1 MYSAYSALHKGYINF
16 TLSWMGHVCVC
27 GGGRGLLNISAGKSA
42 RTCTHLVPYSNER
55 ATCAARVTLAI
66 AARLRFATA
75 ACHGDVGSTAHTY
88 SSAVNVCVV
97 QQVKLQL
104 PQHVLNVEQLMS
116 DGFWV
121 VLKNSLI

>member
-1 MYSAYSALHKGYINF
+1 M
-16 TLSWMGHVCVC
+16 
-27 GGGRGLLNISAGKSA
+27 
-42 RTCTHLVPYSNER
+42 
-55 ATCAARVTLAI
+55 ARVTLAI

-97 QQVKLQL
+97 QQV
-104 PQHVLNVEQLMS
+104 LNVEQLMS